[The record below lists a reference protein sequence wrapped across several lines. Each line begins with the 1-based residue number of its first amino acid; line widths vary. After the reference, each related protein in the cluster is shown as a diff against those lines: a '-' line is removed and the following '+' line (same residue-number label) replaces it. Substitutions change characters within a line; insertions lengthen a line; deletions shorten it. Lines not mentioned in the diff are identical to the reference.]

1 LVQLFSISSSK
12 AFSTECTLGTNKTPF
27 QTLIDTCAAGG
38 NYINESTAQKICKL
52 ENITPFE
59 LQSPL
64 LLSAFNGVKAHTVTH
79 ALTISMQLGR
89 HYEDNCTFNIT
100 NLGKKDL
107 IIGIEWME
115 QHGCIP
121 NPVTREVLFLGGF
134 CTHRGAPKVIPFE
147 ELVQERGIQEKTSN
161 YLPEQSSPTKRRNHR
176 GLSKAQQRR
185 RDKKKR
191 ITTGTPFQRSIRCT
205 LPAMVDEDEAREYYE
220 SWEPI
225 EQVACISA
233 ISASTLIGQPEV
245 QIAAISMKDIMDQHT
260 KEKTDDIDPRELLP
274 EMYHPFVEAFSKKKS
289 DSVPPHRKSDFKV
302 ELEEGKHPDWIP
314 RLYRMTREEMAE
326 VKRWVTENLS
336 KGFIKA
342 SQSPWASPILFVKKP
357 GGGIRL
363 CFDYR
368 KLNAITKKDRYPIPL
383 IDETMANIAGCKV
396 MTKLDIRKAFNRIRV
411 AEDSEDLLTFCT
423 PVGNFKPTVMGFGPC
438 NGPATFQRYINE
450 TLFEYLNV
458 FCTAYLDDVLIYS
471 QNLEEHQE
479 HVKLVLQR
487 LIDAGLE
494 VDIRK
499 CEFHVTKT
507 KFLGLIVSIDG
518 LEMDP
523 EKIEVVKDWE
533 VPTNITEAQ
542 GFIGFCNFY
551 RRFIASFSNIVAALT
566 RLTKKDAAF
575 AFDHACWEAFTRLKN
590 AFCSAPVL
598 RHFDPD
604 LTCTVEAD
612 SSDYVTAGILSQPD
626 EYGVLRPVA
635 YFSSRLNPAKYNY
648 KIYDKELL
656 AIVRC
661 FK

>member
-161 YLPEQSSPTKRRNHR
+161 YLPEQSSPTKRRNRR
-176 GLSKAQQRR
+176 GLTKAQQRQ
-185 RDKKKR
+185 RDEKNR
-191 ITTGTPFQRSIRCT
+191 IVTGTPFQRSVRCT
-205 LPAMVDEDEAREYYE
+205 LPTVVEEDEAREYYE
-220 SWEPI
+220 NWEPI

-233 ISASTLIGQPEV
+233 ISASSLISLPEV
-245 QIAAISMKDIMDQHT
+245 QVAAISMKDIIDQRT
-260 KEKTDDIDPRELLP
+260 KEESDDTDPLKLLP
-274 EMYHPFVEAFSKKKS
+274 EVYHPFIEAFSKKKS
-289 DSVPPHRKSDFKV
+289 DSLPPHRRSDFKV
-302 ELEEGKHPDWIP
+302 ELEEGKSPDWIP
-314 RLYRMTREEMAE
+314 RLYRMTQEEMVE

-336 KGFIKA
+336 NGFIKA

-458 FCTAYLDDVLIYS
+458 FCTAYLDDILIYS
-471 QNLEEHQE
+471 QNLEEH
-479 HVKLVLQR
+479 
-487 LIDAGLE
+487 
-494 VDIRK
+494 
-499 CEFHVTKT
+499 
-507 KFLGLIVSIDG
+507 
-518 LEMDP
+518 
-523 EKIEVVKDWE
+523 
-533 VPTNITEAQ
+533 
-542 GFIGFCNFY
+542 
-551 RRFIASFSNIVAALT
+551 
-566 RLTKKDAAF
+566 
-575 AFDHACWEAFTRLKN
+575 
-590 AFCSAPVL
+590 
-598 RHFDPD
+598 
-604 LTCTVEAD
+604 
-612 SSDYVTAGILSQPD
+612 
-626 EYGVLRPVA
+626 
-635 YFSSRLNPAKYNY
+635 
-648 KIYDKELL
+648 
-656 AIVRC
+656 
-661 FK
+661 